1 MSEDCRGQDPQLK
14 FRATVIER
22 MEDWNVEAG
31 HLSEITKIP
40 KHRLLT
46 IMSTGPG
53 AALFSDLIALATFF
67 EISID
72 SFFT

>member
-1 MSEDCRGQDPQLK
+1 
-14 FRATVIER
+14 
-22 MEDWNVEAG
+22 MEDRNVDAG
-31 HLSEITKIP
+31 HLSEVTKIP

-46 IMSTGPG
+46 IMSSGPG